1 MSKLKVSYVC
11 SNCASVFTKW
21 FGKCPECG
29 EWNTLEECEIQPE
42 EKQKK
47 TRTVKSYSAP
57 VTSKAQ
63 RISDITFQSHIR
75 FSTGLNEFDRVLGGG
90 VVKGSA
96 VLLSGEPGIG
106 KSTLLLQICDKI
118 GEYGKILYVSGEESS
133 SQIKLRAQRIGV
145 NSENLY
151 VLCETNINKAIPEA
165 EGCAPDLVIVDS
177 VQTMYDDE
185 VQSSPGSVSQVKQTA
200 MQFIRSAKDNNYS
213 VIFVGHVN
221 KDGAIAGPKVL
232 EHIVDAVL
240 YFEGDKQHAYRII
253 RAEKNRFGST
263 NEIGVFEMGDE
274 GLLEVENPSEALLA
288 QRPASVPG
296 NCAVCVMEGTRPI
309 MSEVQALA
317 SPTSFPVPRRVTNG
331 YDYNRLNMLLAVLE
345 KRMGLRFSTSDVY
358 INVIGGLRLEEPSCD
373 LAVAMALISSLKE
386 LPMPDDLIA
395 IGEIGLSGECR
406 SVNHSELRINEAKRL
421 GFGTIALPS
430 SAASRLKNK
439 YGDIKIVPIRSL
451 FDALAL
457 LK

>member
-1 MSKLKVSYVC
+1 MKTNYVC
-11 SNCASVFTKW
+11 TNCASVFTKW

-29 EWNTLEECEIQPE
+29 EWNTLEENAVVQE
-42 EKQKK
+42 EKSKK
-47 TRTVKSYSAP
+47 PRAIKSFSPPAI
-57 VTSKAQ
+57 SKAQ
-63 RISDITFQSHIR
+63 KISEITFQSHIR

-90 VVKGSA
+90 LVKGSA

-106 KSTLLLQICDKI
+106 KSTLLLQICKKI
-118 GEYGKILYVSGEESS
+118 GDYGKILYISGEESS
-133 SQIKLRAQRIGV
+133 SQIKLRAQRLGV
-145 NSENLY
+145 NSDNLY
-151 VLCETNINKAIPEA
+151 ILCETNLNKAIPEA

-185 VQSSPGSVSQVKQTA
+185 LQSSPGSVTQVKQTA
-200 MQFIRSAKDNNYS
+200 MMFIRSAKENGYS

-274 GLLEVENPSEALLA
+274 GLIEVENPSEALLA
-288 QRPASVPG
+288 QRPAAVPG

-309 MSEVQALA
+309 LSEVQALA
-317 SPTSFPVPRRVTNG
+317 CQTSFPVPRRITNG
-331 YDYNRLNMLLAVLE
+331 YDFNRLNMLLAVLE

-373 LAVAMALISSLKE
+373 LAVAMALISSIKE
-386 LPMPDDLIA
+386 LPMPEDLIG

-406 SVNHSELRINEAKRL
+406 SVNHSELRINEAQRL
-421 GFGTIALPS
+421 GFKTIALPCS
-430 SAASRLKNK
+430 LVPRLKNK
-439 YGDIKIVPIRSL
+439 YKDVTLVPIRSL
-451 FDALAL
+451 FDAVNL